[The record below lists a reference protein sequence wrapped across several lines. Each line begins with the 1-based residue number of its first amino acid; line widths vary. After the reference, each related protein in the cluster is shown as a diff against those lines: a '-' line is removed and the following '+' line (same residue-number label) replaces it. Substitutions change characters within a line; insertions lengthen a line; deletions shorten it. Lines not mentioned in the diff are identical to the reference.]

1 MPKNWEAREKKLR
14 RRKDAM
20 RVNSRGLITVI
31 LPTLAKKGKEAEDGS
46 ARRTQQAK
54 RPLR

>member
-1 MPKNWEAREKKLR
+1 MPKNWEAREKKLK

-31 LPTLAKKGKEAEDGS
+31 LPTIAKKGKEAKD
-46 ARRTQQAK
+46 AQDRR
-54 RPLR
+54 